1 MKTTYKEIMLNSP
14 KGSESSMWESVE
26 MIDKFLDDLPREKTK
41 KLLLDTYIM
50 MNGKHFNEYFAKKEV
65 AKMHHKNTEG
75 TIISGEVYPMQEA
88 EAMEY
93 NKYDVYVGVNAFLH
107 DLVRVDIPKDK
118 IIESAIDFWFE
129 DDDYADE
136 DKVFWYFFTK

>member
-65 AKMHHKNTEG
+65 AKMYHKNTEG

-107 DLVRVDIPKDK
+107 DLGRVDIPKDK

-136 DKVFWYFFTK
+136 NKVFWYFFTK